1 MTPPLLSKTADGK
14 SLQLYLAVSTQAV
27 SAVLAREAESQ
38 QLPVYYI
45 SKTLLSVETRYS
57 SLEKL
62 VLALVVAS
70 RKIRH
75 YFETH
80 PIVVK
85 TNYSVKVVL
94 RRPEL
99 TGLGVVLKSP
109 QGDMMVQAICCDF
122 KATNNEAE
130 YEALIG
136 GSEYHLKIVCDNG
149 SQFISSPTRN
159 FWDKWNI
166 TLVTSTP
173 RYPRANGQAEF
184 SNKVII
190 GSLKKKLKDKKGKW
204 AEELPRIRWANRT
217 TPRTATGQTPFSLV
231 YGCEAVIPTEVA
243 TPTARYGLMT
253 PERNSEEL
261 SHDLDTVEER
271 RDLEYIRMATYQQMV
286 ARSFNKNVKARMF
299 KVGDWVLRKL
309 FQNTQE
315 LNAGKLGATWEGP
328 YQIVEVIGKGAYRLA
343 TTNGKLVPR
352 SWNATHLKL
361 YHF

>member
-99 TGLGVVLKSP
+99 TG
-109 QGDMMVQAICCDF
+109 
-122 KATNNEAE
+122 
-130 YEALIG
+130 
-136 GSEYHLKIVCDNG
+136 
-149 SQFISSPTRN
+149 
-159 FWDKWNI
+159 
-166 TLVTSTP
+166 
-173 RYPRANGQAEF
+173 
-184 SNKVII
+184 
-190 GSLKKKLKDKKGKW
+190 
-204 AEELPRIRWANRT
+204 
-217 TPRTATGQTPFSLV
+217 
-231 YGCEAVIPTEVA
+231 
-243 TPTARYGLMT
+243 
-253 PERNSEEL
+253 
-261 SHDLDTVEER
+261 
-271 RDLEYIRMATYQQMV
+271 
-286 ARSFNKNVKARMF
+286 
-299 KVGDWVLRKL
+299 
-309 FQNTQE
+309 
-315 LNAGKLGATWEGP
+315 
-328 YQIVEVIGKGAYRLA
+328 
-343 TTNGKLVPR
+343 
-352 SWNATHLKL
+352 
-361 YHF
+361 